1 LKNIPR
7 ESKVLSVS
15 HNDWDGCY
23 SQIILGNVYSDI
35 QYLNVSFYK
44 IDSIMES
51 IEYHKYD
58 FVFLTDINPTNIKLL
73 DLSDNIILLDHHESA
88 IESNNPSKM
97 HYVIPGQCAAKLTLR
112 FVEKY
117 YKIKLPYLYDHCEMV
132 NDYDLWILKNPES
145 KKLNDLMFYHY
156 RPRKF
161 RELFFD
167 GRTTFND
174 EEKEWLEMREK
185 EFERRYKALTV
196 FDCDKINGCVVQ
208 SDEFIN
214 EICDKLMKEEG
225 YEIIFCRN
233 PVHGRV
239 SIRHKIE
246 GLNVGEILKNLG
258 FGGGH
263 RDSAGLF
270 CESINQFQERLE
282 ILENVIVSFI
292 NTHKMV
298 GTSGHS
304 VSYP

>member
-1 LKNIPR
+1 MCSPPDKEICQ
-7 ESKVLSVS
+7 E
-15 HNDWDGCY
+15 
-23 SQIILGNVYSDI
+23 ILWTCLEHLDDLVR
-35 QYLNVSFYK
+35 
-44 IDSIMES
+44 
-51 IEYHKYD
+51 
-58 FVFLTDINPTNIKLL
+58 LTD
-73 DLSDNIILLDHHESA
+73 
-88 IESNNPSKM
+88 
-97 HYVIPGQCAAKLTLR
+97 
-112 FVEKY
+112 
-117 YKIKLPYLYDHCEMV
+117 
-132 NDYDLWILKNPES
+132 DYDLWHLKYPES
-145 KKLNDLMFYHY
+145 KLINDLMFYKY
-156 RPRKF
+156 RPKKF
-161 RELFFD
+161 REIFFD

-214 EICDKLMKEEG
+214 EICDKLMKEEK
-225 YEIIFCRN
+225 YEIVFCRN

-282 ILENVIVSFI
+282 VLENIVQKFVNKI
-292 NTHKMV
+292 
-298 GTSGHS
+298 
-304 VSYP
+304 

>member
-1 LKNIPR
+1 MKNIPR
-7 ESKVLSVS
+7 SSKVLSVS
-15 HNDWDGCY
+15 HNDLDGTVA
-23 SQIILGNVYSDI
+23 QIILGHVFENI
-35 QYLNVSFYK
+35 NYLNVSFYK

-51 IEYHKYD
+51 LDYSKYD
-58 FVFLTDINPTNIKLL
+58 YVFLTDINPTNLKLL

-88 IESNNPSKM
+88 IEANNPTKM
-97 HYVIPGQCAAKLTLR
+97 HFVVPVHCAAYLTKK
-112 FVEKY
+112 FVKKY
-117 YKIKLPYLYDHCEMV
+117 YGLGLEHLDDLV
-132 NDYDLWILKNPES
+132 RLTDDYDLWHLKYPES
-145 KKLNDLMFYHY
+145 KLINDLMFYKY
-156 RPRKF
+156 RPKKF
-161 RELFFD
+161 REIFFD

-214 EICDKLMKEEG
+214 EICDKLMKEEK
-225 YEIIFCRN
+225 YEIVFCRN

-282 ILENVIVSFI
+282 VLENIVQKFVNKI
-292 NTHKMV
+292 
-298 GTSGHS
+298 
-304 VSYP
+304 